1 MDKLEYRALIKFFT
15 LKGLK
20 PQAIEE
26 EIKSVYPTT
35 CPSLRTIERH
45 YNEFKHGRE
54 SLEDDHRSGRPATST
69 NQEKVDA
76 VAKLVDDDRRIRVAN
91 IAHTV
96 GISAGSVVEILHE
109 ILGYNKVSARW
120 VPRMLSREHKQNR
133 VHSSRLMLGLYNEN
147 PDQFE
152 RRIITGDECWLYHY
166 DPESKRDSLEW
177 RRPGEG
183 APRKFKQT
191 KSAGKILG
199 CFFWDSQGIL
209 LAEYLPVGHTVTGV
223 RYAEQ
228 LGRLRQAVVQKRR
241 GKLSARPLLLHDN
254 APAHTAQVA
263 VHAATTAG
271 FEILPHPAYSPDLAP
286 SDFYLFCQL
295 KRPLRGHHFESNE
308 EVITLAN
315 QWLEDQPA
323 EFYTNGIRALRD
335 RWHKCIDRQGDY
347 VEK

>member
-1 MDKLEYRALIKFFT
+1 MDKQEYRALIKFFT

-20 PQAIEE
+20 PPAIEE

-45 YNEFKHGRE
+45 HNEFKRGRV
-54 SLEDDHRSGRPATST
+54 SLEDDPRSGRPATST
-69 NQEKVDA
+69 NQDKVDA
-76 VAKLVDDDRRIRVAN
+76 VAKLLDEDRRIRVAT

-96 GISAGSVVEILHE
+96 GISAGSVEEILHQ
-109 ILGYNKVSARW
+109 ILGYNKISARW
-120 VPRMLSREHKQNR
+120 VPRMLSRDHKQNR
-133 VHSSRLMLGLYNEN
+133 VNSCRLMLDLYNED
-147 PDQFE
+147 PDGFE
-152 RRIITGDECWLYHY
+152 RRIITGDECWIHHY
-166 DPESKRDSLEW
+166 DPECKRDSMEW

-183 APRKFKQT
+183 PPRKFKQT

-199 CFFWDSQGIL
+199 CFFWDCQGIL

-254 APAHTAQVA
+254 APAHTAQVS
-263 VHAATTAG
+263 VNAATTAG

-295 KRPLRGHHFESNE
+295 KRPLRGHQFESDE
-308 EVITLAN
+308 EVITLTN

-323 EFYTNGIRALRD
+323 EFYTSGIQKLRD
-335 RWHKCIDRQGDY
+335 RWQKCIDRQGDY